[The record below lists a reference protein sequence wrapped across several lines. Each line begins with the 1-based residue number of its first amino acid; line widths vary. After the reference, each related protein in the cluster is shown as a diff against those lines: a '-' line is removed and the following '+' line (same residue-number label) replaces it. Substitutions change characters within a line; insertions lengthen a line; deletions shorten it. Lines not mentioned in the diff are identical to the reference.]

1 MGFYQQGNNGTVGS
15 AISLPAGVSFGTTM
29 LGSHNYST
37 LLLIN
42 SQEDNEF
49 KLFVTGSQNKWNPEG
64 FGSKGQLDIPANA
77 MFVSNQG
84 IAMGSAGNGTLTL
97 DIWTNTGDTTAKSF
111 ILDLSS
117 ITDLQ
122 SYAFYGNLDVTGSVN
137 GSAKD
142 YSNKTVDLKLGGK
155 GIKGNVNLN
164 SLGNVNLFFGNGT
177 SIDGNLTVSK
187 GNNTIF
193 TNQANKEV
201 TELFLANTTTLNGG
215 TLYFGFDSSVTNSAD
230 KVFNVD
236 TSSIASKISSNV
248 IVFNGGNIGFNG
260 AKTVYF
266 NSSNTTGQGDGTLT
280 LNNGGVSFIVDP
292 TITTTSDKIFKG
304 NIETTSGSIVFTLK
318 GATSGVNPFDTNT
331 ANDDPSSL
339 ATYTFDGSIT
349 GGLSAFWD
357 DQYGFTAKI
366 DTSKITLTGG
376 LIGKNDVWFSGA
388 QTFSSI
394 QATSGGTSHLV
405 FDGAI
410 TISGGDGNNIAIK
423 SNGNS
428 AKILFLG
435 DTTIE
440 GSIVAL
446 TKKGY
451 GASNIIK
458 TKNLT
463 LGKDGGQSY
472 IYAGIPTQ
480 EAGWG
485 NTNNRI
491 EINGTTTLKGNIG
504 IIADRNANWTNTT
517 DTEQNI
523 IKFNGNV
530 NGGSGVISEIT
541 ARNGPRK
548 YSPLGKAYNILSF
561 ESGGSVTIGDINKD
575 STSTFWGNNNYN
587 YIGKALTIGSG
598 ENLAL
603 NTSLFAGDTWKSTD
617 HQANITMTVT
627 GEINSHNVKNYIN
640 VYKLNA
646 QNINANA
653 KSGVNN
659 IVVGAGG
666 GSITGSIQAQGG
678 GTNKITFGGTTNKIL
693 KETSGTISACN
704 GGTNNINANNA
715 TLTIG
720 GDTNRISLV
729 ADEGGVNGIN
739 TITADSLTAYFG
751 SITAGTHGGWARYTN
766 TITANSG
773 TINIDSL
780 GTDFYRSSTLTNN
793 ITTNNITLKSGTL
806 TIGSISSNGGYGR
819 KSANEFFLGSESGS
833 VTANING
840 NITTSG
846 NGGQTNF
853 TLLGDGTTLT
863 LKGQSNQI
871 STLDASSG
879 NNVLLLDTDSKNN
892 STSIDT
898 LSNGNNLEVQLAGDS
913 TYSATLE
920 LKGNS
925 TIKTLALTEATS
937 SADKNILSLNHANT
951 TTIQSEVEVGAG
963 KNLKLDFAN
972 NATLE
977 LDNGITT
984 SGTTTINIADNRT
997 ATIAGI
1003 INTSGSGANNVTF
1016 AGTGSLTLQGS
1027 ENILS
1032 SITSTT
1038 AGTLNLDSTSNDV
1051 NAVVKSVAD
1060 NKLGVKFTGSNDAVL
1075 RIEDGASSSK
1085 TISLTKVELENNST
1099 NNTLDLSALTTASI
1113 NNTSAV
1119 TVGAN
1124 QGLTIKLANTNL
1136 TFANGLDS
1144 NNGGTTTIRVDGGS
1158 GSASSSLTATSGSL
1172 NITNLDMIGSGTTT
1186 LVLKSSAEIGT
1197 LTAQASAGSTL
1208 EIDSSNA
1215 TAPVGTPTLTV
1226 TAHTLN
1232 GVIGVKYKGDH
1243 NGDLVINGGT
1253 HTLSSITFD
1262 GTNVTGTLTLK
1273 DTNTTIA
1280 SAISLSG
1287 SNTLDL
1293 TLTNSSLKLSG
1304 ATNTISSLT
1313 ATDGKSVIDLATTA
1327 PRGKAGD
1334 RKTLTISD
1342 YKQGNNAKF
1351 IVYADTRSADK
1362 VIFSASNGTTADTTA
1377 SISVIGGTDLFNAS
1391 YVEGGSNNVM
1401 IADAKPNGT
1410 KANINIQGGES
1421 YIGGVLTVA
1430 EIVEGTNTDE
1440 GKYYIGKIE
1449 DRGLAQPYQEI
1460 ANTALTV
1467 NYDLYLANF
1476 NSLNKR
1482 MGELRDNPHSNGVWV
1497 RVFGGNMS
1505 NDFGAGSKTNYIT
1518 AQAGYDYSFSVG
1530 ENAKNYSG
1538 VAVAYGKSWTKSN
1551 DVSTGNI
1558 INGVGTFSLDKVDSN
1573 MVEVGIYNS
1582 YVADSGWY
1590 NDSILKFDYIMSEFS
1605 LSNDPTMSKTNNF
1618 AMVLSNEVGYRYKF
1632 AENEKGNWYIDPQ
1645 VEIAFG
1651 YFNQSDFNQALN
1663 SATQINI
1670 TQDTIL
1676 TLRSRAG
1683 LSLGKKFVTEKGFA
1697 SIYVGASYEYD
1708 YIEGGGSEVVLSSGK
1723 TNPLNGLESNGRAI
1737 VNVGSNI
1744 GLSESARLYIDVE
1757 KSFGDKQRTFMQF
1770 NFGARYSF

>member
-1 MGFYQQGNNGTVGS
+1 MGFYQQGNNGAVGS
-15 AISLPAGVSFGTTM
+15 AISLPDGVSFGTTT
-29 LGSHNYST
+29 LGSYHYST

-49 KLFVTGSQNKWNPEG
+49 KLFVTGSQNKWNSEG

-84 IAMGSAGNGTLTL
+84 IAMGSAGDGTLTL

-111 ILDLSS
+111 ILDLSN
-117 ITDLQ
+117 ITDSQ
-122 SYAFYGNLDVTGSVN
+122 SYAFYGNLDVTGSVD

-164 SLGNVNLFFGNGT
+164 SLGNVNLFFGNGA

-236 TSSIASKISSNV
+236 TSSIASKISSSA

-304 NIETTSGSIVFTLK
+304 NIKATGGSIVFTLK

-376 LIGKNDVWFSGA
+376 LIGKNDAWFSTGS
-388 QTFSSI
+388 FSGGLTTI
-394 QATSGGTSHLV
+394 QATSDGTTSHLV

-410 TISGGDGNNIAIK
+410 TISGVSGNNIAIK

-446 TKKGY
+446 TKRGY

-504 IIADRNANWTNTT
+504 IIADRNANWADTT

-530 NGGSGVISEIT
+530 NGSGVISEIT

-627 GEINSHNVKNYIN
+627 GKINSHNVKNYIN
-640 VYKLNA
+640 VYKLDA
-646 QNINANA
+646 KNINANA
-653 KSGVNN
+653 QSGVNN

-666 GSITGSIQAQGG
+666 GSITGSIQAVSGG
-678 GTNKITFGGTTNKIL
+678 
-693 KETSGTISACN
+693 
-704 GGTNNINANNA
+704 
-715 TLTIG
+715 
-720 GDTNRISLV
+720 
-729 ADEGGVNGIN
+729 
-739 TITADSLTAYFG
+739 
-751 SITAGTHGGWARYTN
+751 
-766 TITANSG
+766 
-773 TINIDSL
+773 
-780 GTDFYRSSTLTNN
+780 
-793 ITTNNITLKSGTL
+793 TNNITLKSGTL
-806 TIGSISSNGGYGR
+806 TIGSISSNEYPGR

-892 STSIDT
+892 STSIAT
-898 LSNGNNLEVQLAGDS
+898 LSNGGNLEVQLAGDS
-913 TYSATLE
+913 TYSATLT
-920 LKGNS
+920 LNGTS
-925 TIKTLALTEATS
+925 TIKTLTLTETAS
-937 SADKNILSLNHANT
+937 SADMNVLSLNHTNT

-984 SGTTTINIADNRT
+984 SGTTTINIANNRT

-1003 INTSGSGANNVTF
+1003 INASGSGTNNVTF
-1016 AGTGSLTLQGS
+1016 AGTGNLTLQGS

-1051 NAVVKSVAD
+1051 NAVVKSVTD

-1144 NNGGTTTIRVDGGS
+1144 NNGGTTTDKGTTTIRVDGGS

-1186 LVLKSSAEIGT
+1186 LVLKSSVEIGT

-1215 TAPVGTPTLTV
+1215 TAPAGTPTLTV
-1226 TAHTLN
+1226 TAHTLTGN
-1232 GVIGVKYKGDH
+1232 LGVVYKGTS
-1243 NGDLVINGGT
+1243 NTGTLTINGGT
-1253 HTLSSITFD
+1253 HTLSSVGFD
-1262 GTNVTGTLTLK
+1262 GTSGKGALTLSN
-1273 DTNTTIA
+1273 TNTTIA
-1280 SAISLSG
+1280 SNVSANTT
-1287 SNTLDL
+1287 NTLNV
-1293 TLTNSSLKLSG
+1293 TLTNSKLKLSG

-1482 MGELRDNPHSNGVWV
+1482 MGELRDNPHSNGVWA
-1497 RVFGGNMS
+1497 RVFGGSMS

-1518 AQAGYDYSFSVG
+1518 AQGGYDYSFSVG
-1530 ENAKNYSG
+1530 ENAKNYTG

-1551 DVSTGNI
+1551 EASTGNI

-1651 YFNQSDFNQALN
+1651 YFNQSDFNRAIFDASQVGTDV
-1663 SATQINI
+1663 SATQ
-1670 TQDTIL
+1670 DSIL

-1708 YIEGGGSEVVLSSGK
+1708 YIEGGNAEATGRVGGTVTQLDK
-1723 TNPLNGLESNGRAI
+1723 IESNGRAI